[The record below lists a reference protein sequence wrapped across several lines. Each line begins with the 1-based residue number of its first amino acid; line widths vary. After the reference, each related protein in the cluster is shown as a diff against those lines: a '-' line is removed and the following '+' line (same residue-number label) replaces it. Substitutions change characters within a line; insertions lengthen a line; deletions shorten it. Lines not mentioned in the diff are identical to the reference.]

1 MVRATALIMT
11 AAITTVIAMTY
22 RLSIDVPVPDSGSD
36 SNEADGDGHSSSV
49 IIRELTA
56 ASYSNY

>member
-1 MVRATALIMT
+1 MRATALIMT
-11 AAITTVIAMTY
+11 AAITTAIARTY
-22 RLSIDVPVPDSGSD
+22 RLSIDVPMPDSDLD
-36 SNEADGDGHSSSV
+36 STEADDDGHSSSV